1 MAVASKR
8 GKGKREL
15 IIEAAIQVFSQKGY
29 HNTRMEEIAQAAGIG
44 KGTIYEYFDSKLHLF
59 QSMMEDSL
67 QVYFRRM
74 ENQRIDQMPMSR
86 RLRLL
91 CEAHIRFCL
100 ENRELTKVLFGEAE
114 TPDKELMEW
123 AMAMRKDKLERMQS
137 LLVEGIERGELRS
150 DLDLHM
156 LSFSIL
162 HTLAAFWFPLVMED
176 WQMDPELLSVQYADF
191 IMNGLKKA

>member
-1 MAVASKR
+1 MSSKR
-8 GKGKREL
+8 NKGKREL

-74 ENQRIDQMPMSR
+74 EAQRSGQMPMSGR
-86 RLRLL
+86 IRLL
-91 CEAHIRFCL
+91 VESHIRFCL

-114 TPDKELMEW
+114 APDKELMEW

-137 LLVEGIERGELRS
+137 LLVEGIEKGELRS

-176 WQMDPELLSVQYADF
+176 WQMDPELLARQYADF
-191 IMNGLKKA
+191 VMNGLKKA